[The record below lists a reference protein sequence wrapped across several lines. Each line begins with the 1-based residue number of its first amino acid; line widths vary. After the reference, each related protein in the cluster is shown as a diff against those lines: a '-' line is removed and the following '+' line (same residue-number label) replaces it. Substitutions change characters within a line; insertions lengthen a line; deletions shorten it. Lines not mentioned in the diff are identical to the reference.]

1 LGWEAI
7 DNTKPEDRFWQF
19 KSFDPQQEKD
29 ILVKTEKKRFRDVTL
44 PAGTKVW
51 YMPDFDDSK
60 WKRGK
65 APIGK
70 GDWPLNYFKDATV
83 KNRSDWGSGEFLLM
97 RTTFELDNLDYESFR
112 IMMLARQGY
121 HVYLNGYKIHS
132 YIWWKD
138 APHYRPF
145 LLTPEQAG
153 YLKKGSN
160 VLAAYANV
168 YYDRRTQVP
177 CAAIDIRIEG
187 ITKEAKEFISSKEY
201 IKQQT
206 DKKMRK
212 VFTSHEQALLE
223 GCSNAGYHYMG
234 SAKIMGQI
242 GKAFAE
248 AMTELSTQ

>member
-160 VLAAYANV
+160 VLAAYSNV